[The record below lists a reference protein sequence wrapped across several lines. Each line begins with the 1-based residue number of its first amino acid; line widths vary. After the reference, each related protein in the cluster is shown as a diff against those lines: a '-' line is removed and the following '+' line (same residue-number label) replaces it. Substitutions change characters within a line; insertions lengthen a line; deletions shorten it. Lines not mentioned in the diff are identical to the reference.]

1 MKRFLG
7 VLLLIVLL
15 FGVCSC
21 KEEEPPAAEEGVFFT
36 VTYITSQ
43 LPYDVTPPADAKVEK
58 GAKASV
64 PTLDAAP
71 TAGYVVIWT
80 IDVTKKTAY
89 DFSAAVEG
97 DLTLYA
103 VEVPRTYQV
112 IYILDP
118 CKNVKANPTSFTKA
132 TETIYLADAYCDF
145 GYKFVKWAYYDDPES
160 EVAAIVTGTEGDV
173 VLRAVVTP
181 ADYEITY
188 LEEGENPNPKT
199 YRFGDTLSLES
210 PSREGYRFC
219 GYTIGGDA
227 DNTPVPTTLTAEFI
241 LANQEKLFK
250 LNGTICLQ
258 ANWEAE

>member
-1 MKRFLG
+1 MKKLLG
-7 VLLLIVLL
+7 VFLLIALLL
-15 FGVCSC
+15 GVCSC
-21 KEEEPPAAEEGVFFT
+21 NDTEPHGEAEVFFT

-43 LPYDVTPPADAKVEK
+43 LPYDVTPPADAEVKE
-58 GAKASV
+58 GERAEA

-80 IDVTKKTAY
+80 MDLTKKTAY

-112 IYILDP
+112 TYLVEH
-118 CKNVKANPTSFTKA
+118 CRNVKTNPTTFTKE
-132 TETIYLADAYCDF
+132 TETIYLQDAYCDF
-145 GYKFVKWAYYDDPES
+145 GYKFIKWAYYDDPES
-160 EVAAIVTGTEGDV
+160 EVPSIEKGTEGDV

-199 YRFGDTLSLES
+199 YRFGDALSLES
-210 PSREGYRFC
+210 PSRDGYRFC

-227 DNTPVPTTLTAEFI
+227 DNTPVPTTLTADFV